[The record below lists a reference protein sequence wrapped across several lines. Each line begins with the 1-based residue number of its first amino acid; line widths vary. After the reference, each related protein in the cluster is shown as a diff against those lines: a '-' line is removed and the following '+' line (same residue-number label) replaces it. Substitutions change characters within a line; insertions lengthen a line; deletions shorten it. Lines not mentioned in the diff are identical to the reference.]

1 MSVIQYR
8 YDFVYYFDCLD
19 GNPNGDPDADNQPRM
34 DPETSQGLVSDVCLK
49 RKVRDYVFQS
59 KQEDERQKHGY
70 DIFVLSGHTL
80 ESRQRLPYDHL
91 HLSHT
96 PAAAEDAGPT
106 EEPASGDGESKAA
119 KKEKKPKAGQNELRS
134 SNIALARTWM
144 CENFFDI
151 RAFGAVMSTT
161 DFNCGQV
168 RGPIQMTFARSVD
181 PIFPTEHT
189 ISRQAFTGEKD
200 VKNSQGTFG
209 KKYILAYGLYRAHG
223 FIRPAFAQIGPDAKK
238 AKGTGF
244 TEDDLSLFWKALQGM
259 FDLDHS
265 AARGLMTPRKLV
277 VFKHASRLGEAPA
290 QTLFE
295 KVQAKRKDQ
304 VQIPRRFEDYEL
316 TVPSADQMPNGV
328 EIIIPF

>member
-1 MSVIQYR
+1 MSNVIQNR
-8 YDFVYYFDCLD
+8 YDFVYYFDCQD
-19 GNPNGDPDADNQPRM
+19 GNPNGDPDADNSPRI

-49 RKVRDYVFQS
+49 RKVRDYVFHSQ
-59 KQEDERQKHGY
+59 QEDGKQKHGY
-70 DIFVLSGHTL
+70 DIFVLAGNTL
-80 ESRQRLPYDHL
+80 ESRQRMPFDHL
-91 HLSHT
+91 KL
-96 PAAAEDAGPT
+96 DN
-106 EEPASGDGESKAA
+106 
-119 KKEKKPKAGQNELRS
+119 KEKSQV

-168 RGPIQMTFARSVD
+168 RGPIQITFSRSVD

-200 VKNSQGTFG
+200 IKNSTGTFG
-209 KKYILAYGLYRAHG
+209 KKHTIPYGIYRAHG
-223 FIRPAFAQIGPDAKK
+223 FISPAFAEIGPDPAK

-244 TEDDLSLFWKALQGM
+244 TEADLALLWKALHNM

-265 AARGLMTPRKLV
+265 AARGLMTPRELV
-277 VFKHASRLGEAPA
+277 VFKHASKLGEAPA

-295 KVQAKRKDQ
+295 KVAFKKND
-304 VQIPRRFEDYEL
+304 
-316 TVPSADQMPNGV
+316 GV
-328 EIIIPF
+328 EAARSFSDYSAMLPTQADMPSGVEVFYPFKG